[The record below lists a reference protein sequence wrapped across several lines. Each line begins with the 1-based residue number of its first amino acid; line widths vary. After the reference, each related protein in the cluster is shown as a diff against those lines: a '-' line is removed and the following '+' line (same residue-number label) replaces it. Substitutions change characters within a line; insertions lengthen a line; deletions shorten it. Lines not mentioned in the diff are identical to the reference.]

1 MFFRFP
7 DEFMKNKDKVYI
19 IDKKFADVN
28 GDGRVE
34 TLIITG
40 KKPYG
45 ENGFID
51 DIALVVRNKKT
62 GLNIKVKPKEN
73 SGYDPKLF
81 IGKFDKK
88 SSIPFAFLSI
98 DSGGSGRYYF
108 DYIYSFK
115 NNVTNLV
122 FDYDKFN
129 DENMYDAVYENFYRV
144 SVKSQNRNLKGV
156 IDLKSIRDEEYLS
169 KIYNKDGTLKKP
181 EAAGVLSLSNL
192 SPLSINGSGIF
203 DLLAGQRIIGL
214 YNSDTLGYV
223 ESILRWDKDKFM
235 TIEVRLVVSM

>member
-7 DEFMKNKDKVYI
+7 DESMKNEDKVYI

-34 TLIITG
+34 TLMITG

-45 ENGFID
+45 ENGFIENM
-51 DIALVVRNKKT
+51 ALVVRNKKT

-81 IGKFDKK
+81 IGKFDEK
-88 SSIPFAFLSI
+88 SSIPFVFLSI

-129 DENMYDAVYENFYRV
+129 DENVYDAEYENFYKV
-144 SVKSQNRNLKGV
+144 GVKSQNKNLKGV
-156 IDLKSIRDEEYLS
+156 IDLKSIRDKEYLS
-169 KIYNKDGTLKKP
+169 KIYNKDGTLKEP

-192 SPLSINGSGIF
+192 SPLSINGFGIF

-235 TIEVRLVVSM
+235 TIAVRLVVSM